1 MKLYHMSDTL
11 RLGDEMALDFKKT
24 MSLAQPFVQALE
36 KSEDCFYAMVLSGK
50 YLRAVLGKFK
60 LWEWSD
66 YVKWSVE
73 GAFEYIRKTE
83 YPHCVSRIN
92 CNYFYDDLE
101 SCRILYEYDW
111 GQASE
116 EERNQIHLF
125 EMDLDAETVEK
136 RDMRVY
142 DEAYDAMWNHDDVQ
156 TVLSCARRY
165 FAGEQTAEPV
175 WEIMSDKSARAV
187 KDLTYILRRDE
198 HGNTGN

>member
-11 RLGDEMALDFKKT
+11 KLGDT
-24 MSLAQPFVQALE
+24 MIPDHKRTMELSQPFIQALE
-36 KSEDCFYAMVLSGK
+36 QSVDCYYAMVLNGK

-83 YPHCVSRIN
+83 FPDCASRIRS
-92 CNYFYDDLE
+92 NYFYDNLHD
-101 SCRILYEYDW
+101 CRVLYDYDW
-111 GQASE
+111 GSASE
-116 EERNQIHLF
+116 EERSQIHLY
-125 EMDLDAETVEK
+125 EIELDADQVER
-136 RDMRVY
+136 RDMRVF
-142 DEAYDAMWNHDDVQ
+142 DEAYSAMEDREDIR

-175 WEIMSDKSARAV
+175 WELLSDRPATAV
-187 KDLTYILRRDE
+187 KDITEFLR
-198 HGNTGN
+198 T